1 MSYFASMVGHKENL
15 ANRIG
20 LFDSSMGLKR
30 VMVVMASLKMGVQ
43 IDFSIYHISEY
54 YTVEAERKRLDP
66 KTYLVA

>member
-30 VMVVMASLKMGVQ
+30 EMVVMANLKIGVQ
-43 IDFSIYHISEY
+43 IGFSIYHIAEY

>member
-30 VMVVMASLKMGVQ
+30 EMVVMASLKMGVQ
-43 IDFSIYHISEY
+43 IDFAICHIAEY